1 VLQAQVAGKISNSRI
16 SNYSFPNQNITL
28 RYDLAGTNSAL
39 NPTNVYIANMDVK
52 KVLYLAPAGGTSIIY
67 DYQNVN
73 NTNNISSEL
82 GANPVLA
89 GVSFSN
95 IKVSSVP

>member
-1 VLQAQVAGKISNSRI
+1 
-16 SNYSFPNQNITL
+16 
-28 RYDLAGTNSAL
+28 
-39 NPTNVYIANMDVK
+39 MDVK

-73 NTNNISSEL
+73 STNNISSEL
-82 GANPVLA
+82 GTNAALS

>member
-1 VLQAQVAGKISNSRI
+1 M
-16 SNYSFPNQNITL
+16 L

-52 KVLYLAPAGGTSIIY
+52 KVLYLAPGGGTSIIY

-82 GANPVLA
+82 GANATLS